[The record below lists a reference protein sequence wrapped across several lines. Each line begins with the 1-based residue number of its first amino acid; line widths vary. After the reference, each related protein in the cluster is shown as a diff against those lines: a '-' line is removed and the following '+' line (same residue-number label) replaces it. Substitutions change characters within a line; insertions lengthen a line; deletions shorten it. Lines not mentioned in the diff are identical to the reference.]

1 MVATSFA
8 HWLPLWLPQLETLM
22 KRILPFII
30 ILAVLGVTLGS
41 AWYLTRPIPSS
52 STAVGSQQP
61 APPAS
66 SSPTSGSRSSGAQA
80 PTPQPVANRGV
91 PGAEP
96 AHVLGPATAPAH
108 IEEFGDFE
116 CPPCGMFHPILE
128 QMHKEFGDRLRITFR
143 EFPLVPTHKHALAAA
158 SAAEAAGMQ
167 GKFWEMH
174 ALLYE
179 HQKEWKTQFD
189 VRPIF
194 EGYAQQIGIDVERFK
209 RDRASDTVSQRIFL
223 DGKRGHSLGVQGTP
237 TVFLNGREVPFQSL
251 MAAEQLR
258 VLIQREIDSAA
269 KQK

>member
-1 MVATSFA
+1 MVAISFA
-8 HWLPLWLPQLETLM
+8 HWLPLWLPQFETPM

-30 ILAVLGVTLGS
+30 ILVVLGATLGS

-52 STAVGSQQP
+52 STAVGSQ
-61 APPAS
+61 PPATPAT
-66 SSPTSGSRSSGAQA
+66 SPVPRSSTAQA
-80 PTPQPVANRGV
+80 SAPQPVVNRGV

-96 AHVLGPATAPAH
+96 AHVLGPPTAPAH

-116 CPPCGMFHPILE
+116 CPPCGLFHPVLE

-174 ALLYE
+174 DLIYE

-194 EGYAQQIGIDVERFK
+194 EGYAKQIGIDVERFN
-209 RDRASDTVSQRIFL
+209 RDRASDTVAQRIFL

-237 TVFLNGREVPFQSL
+237 TVFLNGREVPFESL
-251 MAAEQLR
+251 PAESLR
-258 VLIQREIDSAA
+258 VLIQREIDNAV